1 MKKYLILGF
10 VVVLIGVSGA
20 LVWQAKSSRLT
31 LKGISGEAISAEDLN
46 KWDKS
51 SDNMQTEVQG
61 NQLYIQESIGSEGVA
76 LVYPQ
81 KISGDFIF
89 KFKLMSLTQTG
100 KIKIISRND
109 DGDYEYI
116 VELQQL
122 RSKQTAKIWR
132 DGALVGQADAFT
144 LKPDVFY
151 QIIFERSGRQLNLEI
166 DGKTVISSK
175 ENKPAQ
181 NATLGIRIEGRPD
194 HPAAIEIK
202 DVELYYNR

>member
-1 MKKYLILGF
+1 MGISFVRGAENTLIKQDTVIFDYMKKIEKDINAYK
-10 VVVLIGVSGA
+10 VLYFYTHK
-20 LVWQAKSSRLT
+20 L
-31 LKGISGEAISAEDLN
+31 
-46 KWDKS
+46 
-51 SDNMQTEVQG
+51 QTEVQG

-166 DGKTVISSK
+166 DGKTVISST

>member
-1 MKKYLILGF
+1 MQSQADTGLLLQGLSVIIRHRG
-10 VVVLIGVSGA
+10 GSG
-20 LVWQAKSSRLT
+20 
-31 LKGISGEAISAEDLN
+31 
-46 KWDKS
+46 
-51 SDNMQTEVQG
+51 
-61 NQLYIQESIGSEGVA
+61 GVA
-76 LVYPQ
+76 HAAER
-81 KISGDFIF
+81 GD
-89 KFKLMSLTQTG
+89 
-100 KIKIISRND
+100 RND

-166 DGKTVISSK
+166 DGKTVISST